1 MAKSVVT
8 VTRLVN
14 RMVAYYFATIVKKDL
29 YQELQDA
36 THDWVVVFQQL
47 LLGKIESSCVVDGEL
62 QHRTSKPDE
71 IGAQSLRLLGVG
83 LFLASDIDDHE
94 VSLPLCKC
102 LGHGY

>member
-14 RMVAYYFATIVKKDL
+14 RMVAYYFATSVKKDI

-47 LLGKIESSCVVDGEL
+47 L
-62 QHRTSKPDE
+62 
-71 IGAQSLRLLGVG
+71 
-83 LFLASDIDDHE
+83 
-94 VSLPLCKC
+94 
-102 LGHGY
+102 